1 MSGKN
6 ITIVL
11 HRLLL
16 HKQHQTSLNSQTTP
30 VGSVSPTTNS
40 SQQARPPRYVN
51 PKRDKLDPNRRVLGN
66 SFDHRWVEKT
76 DTIDIDVRLPKGVK
90 NKNQLNVVVK

>member
-1 MSGKN
+1 MNGKSGIKMRNVSGKN

-51 PKRDKLDPNRRVLGN
+51 SKRDKLDPNCRVLFGN
-66 SFDHRWVEKT
+66 SFDHRGLRKL
-76 DTIDIDVRLPKGVK
+76 IQQI
-90 NKNQLNVVVK
+90 